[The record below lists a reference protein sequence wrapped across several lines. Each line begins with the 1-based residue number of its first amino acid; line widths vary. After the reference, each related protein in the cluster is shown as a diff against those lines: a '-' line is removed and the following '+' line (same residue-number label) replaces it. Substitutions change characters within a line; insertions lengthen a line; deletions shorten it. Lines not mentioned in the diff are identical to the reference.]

1 MHVKALGFEKHR
13 TFRSLLQVSTSLKL
27 TFSHLKN
34 WWLKKP
40 SQCPFKKCS
49 LFWTEHV
56 MFHGAGVYVWL
67 TEPPLDLERAVVV
80 DLDGG
85 EFWRIPLPRT
95 PYFGSKLV
103 PFFFTKN
110 GSSLAFSTQHGT
122 WIPPFEEEVRHLQI
136 VKFQVPDR
144 QSIFLNMST
153 QYKVNGG
160 IWKMACCLVSSLVS
174 VSCSSWCTGTGRYT
188 YLKYPIVHCP
198 YGEERRN
205 LSSHA
210 WFWFDASHIP

>member
-1 MHVKALGFEKHR
+1 MVEKNNR
-13 TFRSLLQVSTSLKL
+13 LS
-27 TFSHLKN
+27 
-34 WWLKKP
+34 
-40 SQCPFKKCS
+40 FKKCS

-56 MFHGAGVYVWL
+56 MFHGAGVYVWR
-67 TEPPLDLERAVVV
+67 TELPLDLE
-80 DLDGG
+80 
-85 EFWRIPLPRT
+85 WT
-95 PYFGSKLV
+95 QCPYFGSKLV
-103 PFFFTKN
+103 PFFYTKN
-110 GSSLAFSTQHGT
+110 VSFLAFSTQHVT
-122 WIPPFEEEVRHLQI
+122 WIPPFEEAVIHLQI

-174 VSCSSWCTGTGRYT
+174 VAWSSWCTGTGRYT

-198 YGEERRN
+198 YGEERSN

-210 WFWFDASHIP
+210 CLWFDASLIP